1 MVAVLTSAVAVAGT
15 LLGALVSYGLQR
27 RVAERSERFSRA
39 ERLHQERLTAY
50 SQFASAIME
59 LRRVEFART
68 LAEEQAAPD
77 LPAWVDES
85 YQRLAAA
92 RSAMF
97 RVQLLSNDTELSQL
111 ATEVVRI
118 TSEIHHYGSD
128 QDARGQLSWHKL
140 EQFMELASS
149 KMHAELA
156 IVPQSP
162 TPNSPRPL

>member
-1 MVAVLTSAVAVAGT
+1 MVALLTSAVAVAGT
-15 LLGALVSYGLQR
+15 LLGAVVSYGLQR

-50 SQFASAIME
+50 SEFASAVME

-68 LAEEQAAPD
+68 LAEERAAPD
-77 LPAWVDES
+77 VPAWVDES

-97 RVQLLSNDTELSQL
+97 RVQLLGNDTELSQV
-111 ATEVVRI
+111 AEEVVRI

-128 QDARGQLSWHKL
+128 EDARGQMSWHTL
-140 EQFMELASS
+140 EQFIELASS
-149 KMHAELA
+149 RIHADLA
-156 IVPQSP
+156 VALRSP
-162 TPNSPRPL
+162 APRPARSR